1 MFKVLRNKKLIG
13 LVFIAL
19 LAGSVWLTA
28 AIFNKTFV
36 SYDEVTMDASNVGL
50 QMPARADVKI
60 RGVIVGEVLKAT
72 ADADGA
78 VLTLGIF
85 PDQTSTI
92 PRNVSARIE
101 PKTLFG
107 EKYVAL
113 QVPESPAGEA
123 IRPGDNIDRTV
134 LSTEVEQ
141 TLNDLYPILRAVQP
155 ADLNKTLTAVAT
167 ALEGRGD
174 AIGNNLEVLDNYL
187 TRINPL
193 IPDLVEDLRLTAQV
207 SDLYAGVLPEIATT
221 LRNTVTTGETLVSR
235 EAKLNQLFTDVSS
248 FSVVAGNFLDANEKN
263 LIQVGRLGA
272 QQLKVLAKYA
282 PQFPCLTEGI
292 VKIGER
298 AADAFRGYTLHINL
312 ELLPNIPREYDEND
326 RPKIAEKGGAYCG
339 TLPDSPYTQK
349 NPFVNV
355 PDFDDGVTRDTGKG
369 TKRTAPGESSSTGFE
384 FAATPGSSTEANLV
398 RGIVAASTGR
408 APSDL
413 SVLLLAPLLRGNEVS
428 LR

>member
-13 LVFIAL
+13 LVFLAL
-19 LAGSVWLTA
+19 LAGGVWLTS

-50 QMPARADVKI
+50 QLPARADVKI
-60 RGVIVGEVLKAT
+60 RGVIVGEVLEAT

-78 VLTLGIF
+78 VLTLGIY
-85 PDQTSTI
+85 PDQTDTI

-107 EKYVAL
+107 EKYIAL
-113 QVPESPAGEA
+113 QIPESPAGEA
-123 IRPGDNIDRTV
+123 IRAGDNIDRTV

-141 TLNDLYPILRAVQP
+141 TLNDLYPLLRAVQP

-174 AIGNNLEVLDNYL
+174 AIGNNIEVLDNYL

-207 SDLYAGVLPEIATT
+207 SDLYADVLPEIATT

-248 FSVVAGNFLDANEKN
+248 FSVVAGNFLDNNEKN
-263 LIQVGRLGA
+263 LIRVGQLGA
-272 QQLKVLAKYA
+272 KQFKVLAKYA
-282 PQFPCLTEGI
+282 PEFPCLTEGI
-292 VKIGER
+292 VKAG
-298 AADAFRGYTLHINL
+298 ALQAQAFRGFTLHINL
-312 ELLPNIPREYDEND
+312 ELLPNFAREYDEND
-326 RPKIAEKGGAYCG
+326 QPKIAEKSGAYCG
-339 TLPDSPYTQK
+339 TLPNPPFTQE
-349 NPFVNV
+349 NPFRNP
-355 PDFDDGVTRDTGKG
+355 PDLDDGVTRDTGKG
-369 TKRTAPGESSSTGFE
+369 TKRAAPGGQASNGFE
-384 FAATPGSSTEANLV
+384 FAATPGSVSEANLV
-398 RGIVAASTGR
+398 RGILAASSGR